1 MNAAFF
7 DTNIIFYAAAR
18 DGSSKWETA
27 RALLQS
33 RRIVVSTQVL
43 MEIYAALLKKLKLA
57 PEQARNW
64 AGMLARETV
73 TSVEPD
79 DVHAALEA
87 ADRYQISHWDGLILQ
102 AAEKAGLDLLYT
114 EDLNHGQM
122 YGPVRVCNPFIEDF
136 LA

>member
-7 DTNIIFYAAAR
+7 DTNIVFYAAAR

-27 RALLQS
+27 RGLLHA

-43 MEIYAALLKKLKLA
+43 METYAALTRKLKLA
-57 PEQARNW
+57 QSQARQW
-64 AGMLARETV
+64 TEMLAQETV
-73 TSVEPD
+73 IAVEAD
-79 DVHAALEA
+79 DVRAALDA
-87 ADRYQISHWDGLILQ
+87 AQRFQVSHWDGLILKS
-102 AAEKAGLDLLYT
+102 AEKSGLDLVYT